1 MPDVSSLLSSWKA
14 RENDAFP
21 LPCLEG
27 VVLQEKTDRTIKR
40 RITLSQVLQQLDASS
55 GGGGSVVKLKL
66 YVKGVIKFQER

>member
-55 GGGGSVVKLKL
+55 RGISVAKLKL
-66 YVKGVIKFQER
+66 CVKGVIKFQER